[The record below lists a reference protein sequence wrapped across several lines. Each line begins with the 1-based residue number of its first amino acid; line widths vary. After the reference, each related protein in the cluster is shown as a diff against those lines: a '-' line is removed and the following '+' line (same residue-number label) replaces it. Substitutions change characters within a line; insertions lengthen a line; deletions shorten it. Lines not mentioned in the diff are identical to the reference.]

1 MPSLIPDSITN
12 PEERRRAQVIVGFG
26 GVFGGFNLGFV
37 AVFGYLGWWPA
48 AIHVLASSLV
58 MVASPL
64 VLYRTRSLQLAA
76 VVLVAGLLVL
86 FAGISYLLGGLT
98 GASTPVL
105 TAVPIVAFFLLGR
118 RAGWLCM
125 ALVALVLTGFLLADL
140 FAIQPPMFEVPE
152 WLPVVM
158 LTIGL
163 LSATSIN
170 LVFVVQYDQARD
182 EAIVALEQSDTRMST
197 MIEHLNVTSSTLTRS
212 AKQFSG
218 KRRRRRKKDKD
229 RKVKPEEMG
238 LTQQMLDTASTSR
251 DMITA
256 VRDTIRAIIDQYV
269 QISSQ
274 ISGLGNVST
283 AISDMVAALSK
294 ISSRLEFM
302 ALNTSLEAARTGEAG
317 KGFLLLA
324 EDMRRLAEQV
334 LSETA
339 TVKQAVLDVR
349 QRTQQAIEAAATGQ
363 SLTNEGIAQLENMS
377 TVFENMFELIERA
390 AAASRNVTEDTIKQ
404 IATVHAL
411 VSAALMERRA
421 AQGRDKPS

>member
-1 MPSLIPDSITN
+1 MPSLIPKSITN
-12 PEERRRAQVIVGFG
+12 REERRRARVIVGFG

-37 AVFGYLGWWPA
+37 VVFGMLGWWPA

-64 VLYRTRSLQLAA
+64 VMYRTKSLQLAA

-86 FAGISYLLGGLT
+86 FTGISYLMGGST

-105 TAVPIVAFFLLGR
+105 TSVPIVAFFLLGR
-118 RAGWLCM
+118 RAGWLCT
-125 ALVALVLTGFLLADL
+125 ALVALVLGAFLLADL
-140 FAIQPPMFEVPE
+140 LDIQPPLFEAPE

-163 LSATSIN
+163 LSAASIN
-170 LVFVVQYDQARD
+170 LFFVVQYDDARY
-182 EAIVALEQSDTRMST
+182 EALSGLEKSHSQMAT
-197 MIEHLNVTSSTLTRS
+197 MIEHLSVTSSTLTRS

-218 KRRRRRKKDKD
+218 KRRRPRKKA
-229 RKVKPEEMG
+229 RKVKPEELG

-251 DMITA
+251 DLITD
-256 VRDTIRAIIDQYV
+256 VRDTIRAIIDQYA
-269 QISSQ
+269 QISTQ
-274 ISGLGNVST
+274 ISGLGNVSS

-339 TVKQAVLDVR
+339 TVRQAVLDVR
-349 QRTQQAIEAAATGQ
+349 VRTQQAIEAAATGQ
-363 SLTNEGIAQLENMS
+363 SLTSEGIAQLENMS
-377 TVFENMFELIERA
+377 NVFENMFELIERA

-411 VSAALMERRA
+411 VNAALMERRSSL
-421 AQGRDKPS
+421 GDS